1 MKMLDKLL
9 LGRYLQGDSF
19 IHRLDPRT
27 KFLATFLFIIIVFL
41 ANNWL
46 TYFILA
52 IFTMI
57 ALLAS
62 KIPMSFFW
70 NGVKPLLWVI
80 LFTVVLQMVFTTGG
94 EVYVEWAFI
103 KITSYGVIN
112 AIFIFLRFMFII
124 FISTLMT
131 LTTPPLQIA
140 DAMELIMKPLGKI
153 GVPVH
158 EIALMLSIALRFVPT
173 LMDEAQKIMNAQ
185 RARGVDFGEGN
196 LFEQMKAI
204 IPILIPLFVSS
215 FNRAE
220 DLATAM
226 EARGY
231 QGGTGRSKYRVLTY
245 GKIDGIAATSLVILT
260 IALVLL
266 RVQ

>member
-94 EVYVEWAFI
+94 DIYVEWAFI

-140 DAMELIMKPLGKI
+140 DAMESIMKPLGKI

-260 IALVLL
+260 IALVLF
-266 RVQ
+266 RGQ

>member
-94 EVYVEWAFI
+94 EVYVEWYFI

-140 DAMELIMKPLGKI
+140 DAMESIMKPLGKI

-266 RVQ
+266 RGQ

>member
-94 EVYVEWAFI
+94 DVYVEWAFI

-140 DAMELIMKPLGKI
+140 DAMESIMKSLGKI

-260 IALVLL
+260 IALVLF
-266 RVQ
+266 RGQ

>member
-9 LGRYLQGDSF
+9 LGRYLQGDSL

-94 EVYVEWAFI
+94 DVYVEWTFI

-140 DAMELIMKPLGKI
+140 DAMESIMKPLGKI

-260 IALVLL
+260 IALVLF
-266 RVQ
+266 RGQ

>member
-1 MKMLDKLL
+1 MLDKLL

-80 LFTVVLQMVFTTGG
+80 LFTVLLQMVFTTGG
-94 EVYVEWAFI
+94 EVYVEWYFI

-140 DAMELIMKPLGKI
+140 DAMESIMKPLGKI

-260 IALVLL
+260 IALVLF
-266 RVQ
+266 RGQ

>member
-9 LGRYLQGDSF
+9 LGRYLKGDSF

-94 EVYVEWAFI
+94 DVYVEWAFI

-140 DAMELIMKPLGKI
+140 DAMESIMKPLGKI

-260 IALVLL
+260 IALVLF
-266 RVQ
+266 RGQ

>member
-1 MKMLDKLL
+1 MLDKLL
-9 LGRYLQGDSF
+9 LGRYLQGDSL

-94 EVYVEWAFI
+94 DVYVEWAFI

-140 DAMELIMKPLGKI
+140 DAMESIMKPLGKI

-245 GKIDGIAATSLVILT
+245 DKIDGIAATSLVILT

-266 RVQ
+266 RGQ

>member
-52 IFTMI
+52 VFTMI

-94 EVYVEWAFI
+94 EVYVEWYFI

-140 DAMELIMKPLGKI
+140 DAMESIMKPLGKI

-173 LMDEAQKIMNAQ
+173 LMNEAQKIMNAQ

-266 RVQ
+266 RGQ

>member
-52 IFTMI
+52 IFTML

-94 EVYVEWAFI
+94 EVYVEWYFI

-140 DAMELIMKPLGKI
+140 DAMESIMKPLGKF

-260 IALVLL
+260 IALVLF
-266 RVQ
+266 RGQ

>member
-1 MKMLDKLL
+1 MLDKLL
-9 LGRYLQGDSF
+9 LGRYLQGDSW

-27 KFLATFLFIIIVFL
+27 KLLGTFAFIFIIFLADNWMTYGILVAFTF
-41 ANNWL
+41 A
-46 TYFILA
+46 
-52 IFTMI
+52 

-62 KIPMSFFW
+62 TIPMKFFW

-80 LFTVVLQMVFTTGG
+80 LFTVALQMLFTSGG
-94 EVYVEWAFI
+94 DVYFQWGFVQ
-103 KITSYGVIN
+103 ITSFGVIN
-112 AIFIFLRFMFII
+112 SIYIFLRFVLII

-140 DAMELIMKPLGKI
+140 DAIEAVMKPLEYLK
-153 GVPVH
+153 VPVH

-215 FNRAE
+215 LNRAE
-220 DLATAM
+220 ELATAM

-231 QGGTGRSKYRVLTY
+231 QGSVGRSKYRVLHY
-245 GKIDGIAATSLVILT
+245 QLQDGVAALLFVLLT
-260 IALVLL
+260 VALVFL
-266 RVQ
+266 RG

>member
-1 MKMLDKLL
+1 MLDKLL
-9 LGRYLQGDSF
+9 LGRYLQGNSF
-19 IHRLDPRT
+19 IHCLDPRT
-27 KFLATFLFIIIVFL
+27 KFLATFVFIIIVFL

-52 IFTMI
+52 VFTLI
-57 ALLAS
+57 ALFAS

-94 EVYVEWAFI
+94 EVYIEWAFI

-140 DAMELIMKPLGKI
+140 DAMESIMKPLGKI

-245 GKIDGIAATSLVILT
+245 GKIDGIAATSLVVLT
-260 IALVLL
+260 ITLVLS
-266 RVQ
+266 RGQ

>member
-1 MKMLDKLL
+1 MLDKLL

-52 IFTMI
+52 IFTML

-94 EVYVEWAFI
+94 EVYVEWYFI

-140 DAMELIMKPLGKI
+140 DAMESIMKPLGKI

-245 GKIDGIAATSLVILT
+245 DKIDGIAATSLVILT

-266 RVQ
+266 RGQ

>member
-62 KIPMSFFW
+62 KIPMRFFW

-94 EVYVEWAFI
+94 DVYVEWAFI

-140 DAMELIMKPLGKI
+140 DAMESIMKPLGKI

-245 GKIDGIAATSLVILT
+245 GKIDGIAATSLVVLT
-260 IALVLL
+260 IALVLF
-266 RVQ
+266 RGQ

>member
-9 LGRYLQGDSF
+9 LGRYLQGDSL

-94 EVYVEWAFI
+94 DVYVEWAFI

-140 DAMELIMKPLGKI
+140 DAMESIMKPLGKI

-245 GKIDGIAATSLVILT
+245 DKIDGIAATSLVILT
-260 IALVLL
+260 IALVLF
-266 RVQ
+266 RGQ

>member
-1 MKMLDKLL
+1 MLDKLL
-9 LGRYLQGDSF
+9 LGRYLQGNSF

-27 KFLATFLFIIIVFL
+27 KFLATFVFIIIVFL

-52 IFTMI
+52 VFTLI
-57 ALLAS
+57 ALFAS

-94 EVYVEWAFI
+94 EVYIEWAFI

-140 DAMELIMKPLGKI
+140 DAMESIMKPLGKI

-245 GKIDGIAATSLVILT
+245 GKIDGIAATSLVGLA
-260 IALVLL
+260 IALVLF
-266 RVQ
+266 RGQ

>member
-1 MKMLDKLL
+1 MLDKLL

-94 EVYVEWAFI
+94 EVYVEWYFI

-140 DAMELIMKPLGKI
+140 DAMESIMKPLGKI

-245 GKIDGIAATSLVILT
+245 GKIDGIAAMSLVILT

-266 RVQ
+266 RGQ

>member
-94 EVYVEWAFI
+94 DVYVEWAFI

-140 DAMELIMKPLGKI
+140 DAMESIMKPLGKI

-245 GKIDGIAATSLVILT
+245 GKIDGIAATLLVILT
-260 IALVLL
+260 IALVLF
-266 RVQ
+266 RGQ

>member
-52 IFTMI
+52 IFTI
-57 ALLAS
+57 LALLVS

-94 EVYVEWAFI
+94 DIYVEWAFI

-140 DAMELIMKPLGKI
+140 DAMESIMKPLGKI

-260 IALVLL
+260 IALVLF
-266 RVQ
+266 RGQ

>member
-57 ALLAS
+57 ALLSS

-140 DAMELIMKPLGKI
+140 DAMESIMKPLGKI

-260 IALVLL
+260 IALVLF
-266 RVQ
+266 RGQ

>member
-94 EVYVEWAFI
+94 DVYVEWAFI

-140 DAMELIMKPLGKI
+140 DAMESIMKPLGKI

-196 LFEQMKAI
+196 LIEQMKAI

-260 IALVLL
+260 IALVLF
-266 RVQ
+266 RGQ

>member
-1 MKMLDKLL
+1 MLDKLL

-19 IHRLDPRT
+19 VHQLDPRT
-27 KFLATFLFIIIVFL
+27 KFISTFVFIIIIFL

-46 TYFILA
+46 TYLILA
-52 IFTMI
+52 IFTLV

-62 KIPMSFFW
+62 KIPMKFFW

-80 LFTVVLQMVFTTGG
+80 LFTVVLQMLFTTGG
-94 EVYVEWAFI
+94 DVYFEWGFI
-103 KITSYGVIN
+103 KVTSFGVIN
-112 AIFIFLRFMFII
+112 AIYIFLRFVLII

-140 DAMELIMKPLGKI
+140 DAMESIMKPLGKI

-231 QGGTGRSKYRVLTY
+231 QGGTGRTKYRVLTY
-245 GKIDGIAATSLVILT
+245 CKKDGVTALTLVVLT
-260 IALVLL
+260 IALVVF
-266 RVQ
+266 RGQ

>member
-94 EVYVEWAFI
+94 EVYVEWYFI

-140 DAMELIMKPLGKI
+140 DAMESIMKPLGKI

-245 GKIDGIAATSLVILT
+245 DKIDGIAATSLVILT
-260 IALVLL
+260 IALVLF
-266 RVQ
+266 RGQ

>member
-1 MKMLDKLL
+1 MLDKLL
-9 LGRYLQGDSF
+9 LGRYLQGNSF

-27 KFLATFLFIIIVFL
+27 KFLATFVFIIIVFL

-52 IFTMI
+52 VFTLI
-57 ALLAS
+57 ALFAS

-80 LFTVVLQMVFTTGG
+80 LFTVLLQMVFTTGG
-94 EVYVEWAFI
+94 EVYIEWAFI

-140 DAMELIMKPLGKI
+140 DAMESIMKPLGKI

-245 GKIDGIAATSLVILT
+245 GKIDGIAATSLVVLT
-260 IALVLL
+260 ITLVLF
-266 RVQ
+266 RGQ

>member
-52 IFTMI
+52 IFTI
-57 ALLAS
+57 LALLAS

-94 EVYVEWAFI
+94 EVYVEWYFI

-140 DAMELIMKPLGKI
+140 DAMESIMKPLGKI

-260 IALVLL
+260 IALVLF
-266 RVQ
+266 RGQ

>member
-52 IFTMI
+52 IFTI
-57 ALLAS
+57 LALLAS

-80 LFTVVLQMVFTTGG
+80 LFTVVLQMIFTTGG
-94 EVYVEWAFI
+94 EVYVEWYFI

-140 DAMELIMKPLGKI
+140 DAMESIMKPLGKI

-245 GKIDGIAATSLVILT
+245 DKIDGIAATLLVILT
-260 IALVLL
+260 IALVLF
-266 RVQ
+266 RGQ

>member
-94 EVYVEWAFI
+94 DVYVEWAFI

-140 DAMELIMKPLGKI
+140 DAMESIMKPLGKI

-266 RVQ
+266 RGQ

>member
-52 IFTMI
+52 IFTML

-80 LFTVVLQMVFTTGG
+80 LFTVVLQMLFTTGG
-94 EVYVEWAFI
+94 DVYFEWYFI

-140 DAMELIMKPLGKI
+140 DAMESIMKPLGKI

-260 IALVLL
+260 IALVLF
-266 RVQ
+266 RGQ

>member
-1 MKMLDKLL
+1 MLDKLL

-62 KIPMSFFW
+62 KIPMRFFW

-94 EVYVEWAFI
+94 DVYVEWAFI

-140 DAMELIMKPLGKI
+140 DAMESIMKPLGKI

-245 GKIDGIAATSLVILT
+245 GKIDGIAATSLVVLT
-260 IALVLL
+260 IALVLF
-266 RVQ
+266 RGQ

>member
-1 MKMLDKLL
+1 MLDKLL

-52 IFTMI
+52 IFTML

-80 LFTVVLQMVFTTGG
+80 LFTVVLQMLFTTGG
-94 EVYVEWAFI
+94 DVYFEWYFI

-140 DAMELIMKPLGKI
+140 DAMESIMKPLGKI

-260 IALVLL
+260 IALVLF
-266 RVQ
+266 RGQ

>member
-52 IFTMI
+52 IFTLI

-94 EVYVEWAFI
+94 DVYVEWAFI

-140 DAMELIMKPLGKI
+140 DAMESIMKPLGKI

-245 GKIDGIAATSLVILT
+245 SKIDGIAATSLVILT
-260 IALVLL
+260 IALVLF
-266 RVQ
+266 RGQ

>member
-1 MKMLDKLL
+1 MLDKLL

-94 EVYVEWAFI
+94 DVYVEWAFI
-103 KITSYGVIN
+103 KITSYGFIN

-140 DAMELIMKPLGKI
+140 DAMESIMKPLGKI

-260 IALVLL
+260 IALVLF
-266 RVQ
+266 RGQ

>member
-52 IFTMI
+52 IFTLI

-94 EVYVEWAFI
+94 DIYVEWGFI

-140 DAMELIMKPLGKI
+140 DAMESIMKPLGKI

-245 GKIDGIAATSLVILT
+245 SKIDGIAATSLVILT
-260 IALVLL
+260 IALVLF
-266 RVQ
+266 RGQ

>member
-94 EVYVEWAFI
+94 DVYVEWAFI

-140 DAMELIMKPLGKI
+140 DAMESIMKPLGKI

-196 LFEQMKAI
+196 LLEQMKAI

-266 RVQ
+266 RGQ

>member
-1 MKMLDKLL
+1 MLDKLL

-140 DAMELIMKPLGKI
+140 DAMESIMKPLGKI

-260 IALVLL
+260 IALVLF
-266 RVQ
+266 RGQ

>member
-9 LGRYLQGDSF
+9 LGRYLQGDSL

-52 IFTMI
+52 VFTMI

-94 EVYVEWAFI
+94 DVYVEWAFI

-140 DAMELIMKPLGKI
+140 DAMESIMKPLGKI

-260 IALVLL
+260 IALVLF
-266 RVQ
+266 RGQ

>member
-1 MKMLDKLL
+1 MLDKLL

-94 EVYVEWAFI
+94 DVYVEWAFI

-140 DAMELIMKPLGKI
+140 DAMESIMKPLGKI

-245 GKIDGIAATSLVILT
+245 DKIDGIAATSLVILT

-266 RVQ
+266 RGQ

>member
-27 KFLATFLFIIIVFL
+27 KFLSTFLFIIIVFL

-94 EVYVEWAFI
+94 DVYVEWAFI

-140 DAMELIMKPLGKI
+140 DAMESIMKPLGKI

-245 GKIDGIAATSLVILT
+245 GKIDGIAAMSLVILT
-260 IALVLL
+260 IALVLF
-266 RVQ
+266 RGQ

>member
-52 IFTMI
+52 IFTLI

-94 EVYVEWAFI
+94 EVYVEWYFI

-140 DAMELIMKPLGKI
+140 DAMESIMKPLGKI

-220 DLATAM
+220 DLASAM

-245 GKIDGIAATSLVILT
+245 DKIDGIAATSLVILT
-260 IALVLL
+260 IALVLF
-266 RVQ
+266 RGQ